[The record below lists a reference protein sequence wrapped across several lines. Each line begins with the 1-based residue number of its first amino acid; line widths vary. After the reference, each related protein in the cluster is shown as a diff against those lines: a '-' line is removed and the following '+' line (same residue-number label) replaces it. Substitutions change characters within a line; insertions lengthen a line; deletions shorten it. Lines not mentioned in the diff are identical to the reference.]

1 MRWNHF
7 RGGVIFA
14 AAAGLGCVPFMLAFT
29 SRAGGADALA
39 AYALLT
45 SVIYVGGVSAGP
57 RRGWPAALAAGVLA
71 LGVWM
76 LPATPR
82 ETILAAAGILAV
94 TRGALACP
102 GRGARGWAVEATLA
116 ALGLAFA
123 ASLAGSGPLGLGLAV
138 WSFYLVQS
146 VFFLVGGARAA
157 ADPRPEVDP
166 FDAAHARVVSLIEG
180 TTL

>member
-7 RGGVIFA
+7 HGGVVFA
-14 AAAGLGCVPFMLAFT
+14 AVAGLGCVPFTMALT
-29 SRAGGADALA
+29 SRVGVADALA

-45 SVIYVGGVSAGP
+45 SVIYVGGVSVGP
-57 RRGWPAALAAGVLA
+57 RRGWTAALAAGALA
-71 LGVWM
+71 LLVWM

-82 ETILAAAGILAV
+82 ESILAAAGILAV
-94 TRGALACP
+94 TRSALACP
-102 GRGARGWAVEATLA
+102 GRGARGWAVEAMLG
-116 ALGLAFA
+116 ALGLLFA
-123 ASLAGSGPLGLGLAV
+123 AVFAGASPLGLGLAI

-146 VFFLVGGARAA
+146 VFFLVGGAREPAERHV
-157 ADPRPEVDP
+157 DVDP